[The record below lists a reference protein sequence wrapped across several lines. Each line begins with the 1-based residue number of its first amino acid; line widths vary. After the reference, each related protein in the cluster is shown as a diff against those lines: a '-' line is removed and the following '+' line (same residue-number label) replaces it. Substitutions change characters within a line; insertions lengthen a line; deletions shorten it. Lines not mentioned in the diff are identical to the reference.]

1 MSDLSLAIKLS
12 TEGGQVVVKELTQI
26 GQAAGGTNAE
36 LVKTGPAGAAA
47 GKGLEAT
54 ASSATLL
61 NTHMRTLFQT
71 LGVVAGGLSA
81 FALIDRADEWGQ
93 YAARIRTATK
103 SAEEYDYVQQRMVS
117 SANDT
122 FRAITETKES
132 FIQMSPILRDMGYQ
146 LSQSIDIVDSFSSLL
161 VVNAARADRAAAA
174 QSALAG
180 SIQRGSVDADSWKT
194 IFGTMPT
201 ILDNLTAATGKT
213 ASEIR
218 ELGITGKLSIN
229 DLTNALLLSYE
240 ENRKAVEAMPTTV
253 RDALQ
258 SFSTVFTEY
267 IGWQNEA
274 KGVTAGMADGIVF
287 LADHFDTLVNI
298 VGGVAVAAFVNYA
311 AHAAIATKATYVKY
325 AANVALKNEE
335 LRLAQAQV
343 AQTKATLAQVS
354 ANAIYASGNGAVT
367 AATTAHD
374 AAVRRLTQAKAAQ
387 ITVTRGLL
395 SVLGGP
401 AGIAIALGVAATAF
415 FSFRS
420 SSNDVKQAL
429 EELQQPLENTIEKF
443 KRLNADQRA
452 AAMVKWAD
460 AEAEA
465 IKKAAQS
472 YKDLEQVVARQGA
485 SSTMNALGYSTGQA
499 NIEAQLRAAAEA
511 GEQLSPILQ
520 KIGEDAG
527 VKQETID
534 KWIMLAGAYSDAKL
548 AAETAANAIKKV
560 KEAARFDGLDK
571 LLSGDLF
578 GFKPDLPIAENK
590 ELEKALLGVYNAQM
604 LNAQAVDAYGV
615 ALTGIDLELFKAQ
628 FEAAE
633 TLPDNATAA
642 IRRFVAEAKTAQA
655 NLDISN
661 YLTQLQT
668 EIGLL
673 DVKLAKGQAEFEL
686 QKALAQFTGADPA
699 RLKQLED
706 ELKLLQQK
714 QALASDK
721 DTLASLQKENDLLK
735 VRLAQ
740 GEAEYEIQKALA
752 QLKGADP
759 AILAAIEEELRM
771 RQDLNKQITISEE
784 IASGAFNKALDD
796 MTALTSAGST
806 FGDVITQAFG
816 RVAQQIDGMTQAQL
830 SYNQQLDELKAK
842 RKEVEALDK
851 NAPGRAK
858 ALLDIKNKENSLSRE
873 HFQTQMGQF
882 AALSGAASQM
892 FGEQSKERE
901 ALHRMEMA
909 FGAVEIAMSLQKAGA
924 NALTAITS
932 AFSAPFP
939 LNFAAGAAMIGIMAG
954 LGVFSGSSSANA
966 PSASDRQASQG
977 TGTVLGSDD
986 KSASIANSLERI
998 ETLELDQ
1005 YSELRAINSSIKA
1018 LSSGIAQ
1025 LAVSLVSN
1033 FGRFNESDYAGQL
1046 GTSKQFQLN
1055 GTLSSVLAL
1064 GPIGGIADQL
1074 LGGIVG
1080 NIFNGILG
1088 GISKTTRNLVDS
1100 GLSFQTQQIGEILAT
1115 GLLEGSYYNVIET
1128 TKRKLWGL
1136 SKKTSQS
1143 TEYTALDNALE
1154 AEFGRIFKYLAT
1166 SITSAVD
1173 VLGLDINKSLANFVI
1188 NLPNISFKDL
1198 SGDEIQKELEA
1209 IFSQQA
1215 DLMVQYLV
1223 PAMAE
1228 YQKMG
1233 EGLFDTLI
1241 RVAQEQAIFNAQL
1254 DALGLQLSRFGN
1266 VAAETQI
1273 AIAQSIIELMGGIE
1287 EFRDATSTYFSSF
1300 YDESEQ
1306 LAFLSRSL
1314 SQAFSDLGLAIP
1326 ATRSGFRAIV
1336 EGIDLTT
1343 EAGQVLYAALMA
1355 LVPSLDEYY
1364 KAMER
1369 QKEAAEKAAEAE
1381 RKLAEQRKAYFDAN
1395 FRELLRMDFSPL
1407 QLAIDDLQQ
1416 WYKNSLKEAQE
1427 LGADTSLLTAIYN
1440 KRRDALAEQTL
1451 QQALDNAQ
1459 NAMNRLVADYE
1470 RASASLASTLQSQ
1483 ISAITGVTQQLY
1495 MDALAIRK
1503 TLPGFNAVSYYGN
1516 QVSQLSAQLGT
1527 GSAAE
1532 QLELVGKLRT
1542 AINERYSAELAY
1554 MQEQYALE
1562 QQQFDAAMQAYEA
1575 LKAAAESMR
1584 DAAAA
1589 LMLGDLSPLTTGQRL
1604 NEARGQFDVA
1614 LAAARGGDTEAY
1626 ALVQSLGQQILQ
1638 LSRDYNP
1645 AAYTGTFNEIKSV
1658 FEELG
1663 GLSGNEP
1670 TAPAPHPA
1678 IAAFEA
1684 EKIALAERTIAE
1696 LVALQSKTDA
1706 LKPLAESEYAAGIA
1720 TLKAE
1725 FATNAAEVTAAFES
1739 ALAEL
1744 TKLMPTETD
1753 RVLAKLQEQVDAL
1766 YNTRDAIV
1774 GVIND
1779 QLPLIVPA
1787 PEVTVTVPEFKL
1799 PPEIIDP
1806 ITNRPIDKLWPIIEP
1821 IPDLLSW
1828 HGTNLNDIKAGVGK
1842 LPTRFPDFDLKPMLD
1857 QLHVLDTSIGQL
1869 PTRYPT
1875 FDIQPVV
1882 DQLFVVDRSIGG
1894 LPKTYPAIDLKPVVD
1909 QLFVVDGSIGKLP
1922 KTYPVVDFK
1931 PVVDQLFVVDGSIG
1945 KLPKTYPVVDF
1956 KPVVDKL
1963 TLVDAS
1969 IGKLPK
1975 TYPVV
1980 DFKPVVDQL
1989 FVVDG
1994 SIGKLP
2000 KTYPVV
2006 DFKPV
2011 VDKLTLVD
2019 ASIGKLPQTY
2029 PTIDL
2034 KPVVDQLFVVDGSI
2048 GKLPKTYPVVDFKP
2062 VVDKLNFVETAVR
2075 HIPAPA
2081 VNVSVDMVA
2090 VVNEL
2095 KAVQQQQQLQIEQA
2109 NAAATRA
2116 EKLQQDMLVLNER
2129 LAREISDTNDQ
2140 LMTLAR
2146 IA

>member
-180 SIQRGSVDADSWKT
+180 SIQRGGVDADSWKT

-287 LADHFDTLVNI
+287 LAEHFDTLVNI
-298 VGGVAVAAFVNYA
+298 VGGVAVAAFVNYGMQA
-311 AHAAIATKATYVKY
+311 ASATKKSIEKY
-325 AANVALKNEE
+325 AANVALTASEV
-335 LRLAQAQV
+335 RLAQAQV
-343 AQTKATLAQVS
+343 AQTKATLAQAI
-354 ANAIYASGNGAVT
+354 ANATHATGSAAVT
-367 AATTAHD
+367 AATAAHEV
-374 AAVRRLTQAKAAQ
+374 AVRKLTQAQAAQ
-387 ITVTRGLL
+387 ISVGRSLL
-395 SVLGGP
+395 GVLGGP
-401 AGIAIALGVAATAF
+401 VGIAITAGIAAA
-415 FSFRS
+415 SFLEFGS
-420 SSNDVKQAL
+420 SA
-429 EELQQPLENTIEKF
+429 
-443 KRLNADQRA
+443 
-452 AAMVKWAD
+452 
-460 AEAEA
+460 
-465 IKKAAQS
+465 
-472 YKDLEQVVARQGA
+472 
-485 SSTMNALGYSTGQA
+485 
-499 NIEAQLRAAAEA
+499 
-511 GEQLSPILQ
+511 
-520 KIGEDAG
+520 
-527 VKQETID
+527 
-534 KWIMLAGAYSDAKL
+534 SDAKKR
-548 AAETAANAIKKV
+548 AEELK
-560 KEAARFDGLDK
+560 KEARELTGAIEDLNKVQARPQLAKANEDLVNAEAAKAILEQEKAVLESRKKLQEQWAKNVESRSEKEQQRYADAAAKLVQEFDVINAALEKSDAEIK
-571 LLSGDLF
+571 AYQKRIEDLQAVLN
-578 GFKPDLPIAENK
+578 GTAGAGIKPDLPVAQNK

-604 LNAQAVDAYGV
+604 LNAKAVDTYGV

-673 DVKLAKGQAEFEL
+673 DIKLAKGQAEFEL

-721 DTLASLQKENDLLK
+721 DTLANLQKENDLLK
-735 VRLAQ
+735 IRLAQ

-966 PSASDRQASQG
+966 PSAADRQASQG

-1416 WYKNSLKEAQE
+1416 WYKNNLKEAQE

-1554 MQEQYALE
+1554 IQEQYALE

-1720 TLKAE
+1720 ALKAQ

-1779 QLPLIVPA
+1779 QPPLIVPA

-1828 HGTNLNDIKAGVGK
+1828 HGSNLTDIKAGVGK

-1869 PTRYPT
+1869 PTSYPT

-1894 LPKTYPAIDLKPVVD
+1894 LPKTYPTIDLKPVVD

-1922 KTYPVVDFK
+1922 KTYPA
-1931 PVVDQLFVVDGSIG
+1931 
-1945 KLPKTYPVVDF
+1945 VDF

-1980 DFKPVVDQL
+1980 DFKPVVD
-1989 FVVDG
+1989 
-1994 SIGKLP
+1994 
-2000 KTYPVV
+2000 
-2006 DFKPV
+2006 
-2011 VDKLTLVD
+2011 KLT
-2019 ASIGKLPQTY
+2019 
-2029 PTIDL
+2029 
-2034 KPVVDQLFVVDGSI
+2034 
-2048 GKLPKTYPVVDFKP
+2048 
-2062 VVDKLNFVETAVR
+2062 FVETAVR
-2075 HIPAPA
+2075 DIPAPA

-2116 EKLQQDMLVLNER
+2116 EKLQQDMLVVNER
-2129 LAREISDTNDQ
+2129 LAREIADTNDQ
-2140 LMTLAR
+2140 LMTISRVA
-2146 IA
+2146 